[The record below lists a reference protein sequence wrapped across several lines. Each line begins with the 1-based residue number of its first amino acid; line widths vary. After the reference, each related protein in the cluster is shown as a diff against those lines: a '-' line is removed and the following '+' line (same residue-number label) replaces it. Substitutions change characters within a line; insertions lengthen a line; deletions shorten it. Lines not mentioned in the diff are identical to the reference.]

1 MIQYLRSSTDQPIL
15 LQDSL
20 QLGSW
25 LRCERPNEEEVAEL
39 LTLGM
44 DVDIISDALDPHEVP
59 RIEFDGEWTYLI
71 ARLPDTDDDFNDFT
85 TPILFGIHKD
95 YVVTLSRDSLGRLW
109 QPFIDK
115 VRIAT
120 SRRIELVVA
129 MIEAVS
135 NQYQRRVATINRQ
148 MRAATDDI
156 HTLRARDIVTLTEYE
171 RKLNDYLDALL
182 PMNWAIERL
191 IANRSLRLKADDKD
205 DVEDISIDLEQVI
218 SRCKSLL
225 RTITN
230 VRDSYRAVMD
240 TRLNETIRLL
250 TVITVALTIP
260 TMIAGLYGMNV
271 PVPGADDPSMFWK
284 ITGVSVMAALAIGYY
299 FLRRR

>member
-1 MIQYLRSSTDQPIL
+1 MIEYLHSTGEATIPIQTL
-15 LQDSL
+15 HS
-20 QLGSW
+20 GSW
-25 LRCERPNEEEVAEL
+25 LRCERPTEEEVSEL

-44 DVDIISDALDPHEVP
+44 DEDMISDALDPHEVP
-59 RIEFDGEWTYLI
+59 RIEFDDEWTYLI

-85 TPILFGIHKD
+85 TPILFGIHKE

-115 VRIAT
+115 TRVRT

-135 NQYQRRVATINRQ
+135 SQYQRRVATINRQ

-171 RKLNDYLDALL
+171 RKLNDYLDALI

-191 IANRSLRLKADDKD
+191 IANRSLRLKDDDKD

-260 TMIAGLYGMNV
+260 TMVAGLYGMNV
-271 PVPGADDPSMFWK
+271 PLPAAESSVTFWVV
-284 ITGVSVMAALAIGYY
+284 IGGSALAALAIGYY
-299 FLRRR
+299 FLKRR